1 MRARHE
7 RRNRYS
13 IRKFSVGVA
22 SVVVAT
28 FFCVGGG
35 GQVVQAADGTRSQGV
50 SSGLDIYRKDLQAQL
65 QNLHLSEQDRT
76 KYEKEI
82 KNGDQTSLDQL
93 RALFTKLQDQ
103 QAQEAIDK
111 AKIALPSYMSTR
123 LEELDQSGFTFST
136 LLKHLMEVVK
146 EYSKLFDD
154 APNRKSVEELEKK
167 AREIMDGY
175 ITEYQKTLT
184 PGLGTTDE
192 GAPQPGSQASQAGKG
207 EQAPQAG
214 KGEQA
219 GQASQAGKGEQASQ
233 AGKGEQASQ
242 AGKGEQAPQAGK
254 GEQAPQAGKGKPAD
268 DVGKPSPRNQTFTG
282 TVGSVN
288 VTVLFD
294 KPVNAEKVTVKEIT
308 EKDLVDKI
316 SRQAGGGSIRLFDLS
331 LTKDGKETHV
341 NEERTV
347 RLALEGL
354 GENVQVYHVKPDG
367 QLELLDSKVEDG
379 HVIFRINHFSLFAI
393 KTMSTKSNQE
403 TPSNQATPSAQAK
416 STPKETT
423 KDATS
428 KKTLPNTGTA
438 DSTALLAAAASTAIL
453 GLGLAGRRRKED

>member
-219 GQASQAGKGEQASQ
+219 GQASQAGKGEQA
-233 AGKGEQASQ
+233 
-242 AGKGEQAPQAGK
+242 P
-254 GEQAPQAGKGKPAD
+254 
-268 DVGKPSPRNQTFTG
+268 
-282 TVGSVN
+282 
-288 VTVLFD
+288 
-294 KPVNAEKVTVKEIT
+294 
-308 EKDLVDKI
+308 
-316 SRQAGGGSIRLFDLS
+316 
-331 LTKDGKETHV
+331 
-341 NEERTV
+341 
-347 RLALEGL
+347 
-354 GENVQVYHVKPDG
+354 
-367 QLELLDSKVEDG
+367 
-379 HVIFRINHFSLFAI
+379 
-393 KTMSTKSNQE
+393 
-403 TPSNQATPSAQAK
+403 
-416 STPKETT
+416 
-423 KDATS
+423 
-428 KKTLPNTGTA
+428 
-438 DSTALLAAAASTAIL
+438 
-453 GLGLAGRRRKED
+453 

>member
-1 MRARHE
+1 P
-7 RRNRYS
+7 
-13 IRKFSVGVA
+13 
-22 SVVVAT
+22 
-28 FFCVGGG
+28 
-35 GQVVQAADGTRSQGV
+35 Q
-50 SSGLDIYRKDLQAQL
+50 
-65 QNLHLSEQDRT
+65 
-76 KYEKEI
+76 
-82 KNGDQTSLDQL
+82 
-93 RALFTKLQDQ
+93 
-103 QAQEAIDK
+103 
-111 AKIALPSYMSTR
+111 
-123 LEELDQSGFTFST
+123 
-136 LLKHLMEVVK
+136 
-146 EYSKLFDD
+146 
-154 APNRKSVEELEKK
+154 
-167 AREIMDGY
+167 
-175 ITEYQKTLT
+175 
-184 PGLGTTDE
+184 
-192 GAPQPGSQASQAGKG
+192 APQAGDNNGAG
-207 EQAPQAG
+207 EQAPQAP
-214 KGEQA
+214 QA
-219 GQASQAGKGEQASQ
+219 GDNNGA
-233 AGKGEQASQ
+233 
-242 AGKGEQAPQAGK
+242 GEQAPQAPQAGDNNGA
-254 GEQAPQAGKGKPAD
+254 GEQAPQAPQAGD
-268 DVGKPSPRNQTFTG
+268 QTFTG

-331 LTKDGKETHV
+331 LTKDGKEAHV

-403 TPSNQATPSAQAK
+403 TPSNQATPSTQAK

>member
-192 GAPQPGSQASQAGKG
+192 GAPQPGSQAPQAGKGEQAGQASQAGKG

-233 AGKGEQASQ
+233 AGKGEQA
-242 AGKGEQAPQAGK
+242 PQAGK
-254 GEQAPQAGKGKPAD
+254 GEQAGQASQAGK
-268 DVGKPSPRNQTFTG
+268 
-282 TVGSVN
+282 
-288 VTVLFD
+288 
-294 KPVNAEKVTVKEIT
+294 
-308 EKDLVDKI
+308 
-316 SRQAGGGSIRLFDLS
+316 
-331 LTKDGKETHV
+331 
-341 NEERTV
+341 
-347 RLALEGL
+347 
-354 GENVQVYHVKPDG
+354 
-367 QLELLDSKVEDG
+367 
-379 HVIFRINHFSLFAI
+379 
-393 KTMSTKSNQE
+393 
-403 TPSNQATPSAQAK
+403 
-416 STPKETT
+416 
-423 KDATS
+423 
-428 KKTLPNTGTA
+428 
-438 DSTALLAAAASTAIL
+438 
-453 GLGLAGRRRKED
+453 

>member
-207 EQAPQAG
+207 EQASQAGKGEQAPQAGKGDKGEQAPQAG

-219 GQASQAGKGEQASQ
+219 GQASQAGD
-233 AGKGEQASQ
+233 
-242 AGKGEQAPQAGK
+242 
-254 GEQAPQAGKGKPAD
+254 KGKPAD